1 LRHFSTVNQFRRIR
15 RITREMEPSAGKRG
29 RRWIIHC
36 YGRMDIWTSNF
47 FKINDR
53 AASLVIA
60 RVAAWRAR
68 AAATARAFGAPR
80 SARWKWR

>member
-1 LRHFSTVNQFRRIR
+1 
-15 RITREMEPSAGKRG
+15 
-29 RRWIIHC
+29 
-36 YGRMDIWTSNF
+36 MDIWTSNF